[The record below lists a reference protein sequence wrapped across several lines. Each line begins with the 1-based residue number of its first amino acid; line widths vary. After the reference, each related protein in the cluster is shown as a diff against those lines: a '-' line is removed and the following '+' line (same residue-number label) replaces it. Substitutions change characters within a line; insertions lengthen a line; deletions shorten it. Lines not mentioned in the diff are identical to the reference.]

1 MAMPVW
7 LVVTVAVGTPM
18 LTFLAAIAANLVTRR
33 GAQEL
38 ESRSKR
44 EETMRHL
51 KWAAELAV
59 ADDQRKSA
67 LGIRELQ
74 VLSAWNLPDSELQGF
89 VDAAMDTVY
98 ADAVEEV
105 EAARRAGEGVIAL
118 RDLDLRGSRNT
129 TDDA

>member
-1 MAMPVW
+1 M
-7 LVVTVAVGTPM
+7 
-18 LTFLAAIAANLVTRR
+18 
-33 GAQEL
+33 
-38 ESRSKR
+38 
-44 EETMRHL
+44 
-51 KWAAELAV
+51 
-59 ADDQRKSA
+59 
-67 LGIRELQ
+67 
-74 VLSAWNLPDSELQGF
+74 LSASNLPDSELQGF